1 MRSYYGS
8 WEFSK
13 FWRHFCLTSV
23 GLLLPLHCLVLSLI
37 ISLTCQCYKGAYAS
51 AHFPPITLQIILW
64 NSNARNSPFN
74 FSLWK
79 HGFFFTYLFLHASLP
94 FLRPAAKNASS
105 CNKGKAVY
113 LNFQSAQLL
122 IPLGLTQRL
131 AEHQPINLVGW
142 GESFLMPSLLWP
154 CQRAKEWCSAAPSFL
169 LENKFAS
176 DHKKKFLTNKQKKNP

>member
-37 ISLTCQCYKGAYAS
+37 ISLTCQYYKGAYAS

-64 NSNARNSPFN
+64 NSNARNSPFQT
-74 FSLWK
+74 FLFGK
-79 HGFFFTYLFLHASLP
+79 HGFCFTYLFLHASLP

-113 LNFQSAQLL
+113 LNFQSAA
-122 IPLGLTQRL
+122 PNTSRFNTQTCKVSAHKL
-131 AEHQPINLVGW
+131 AEMGLG
-142 GESFLMPSLLWP
+142 GGRSFLMPCPLWS
-154 CQRAKEWCSAAPSFL
+154 CQRAKGW
-169 LENKFAS
+169 
-176 DHKKKFLTNKQKKNP
+176 

>member
-51 AHFPPITLQIILW
+51 ADFPPITLQIILW

-79 HGFFFTYLFLHASLP
+79 AWLFLHLP
-94 FLRPAAKNASS
+94 LSPCQPALSQTCSKTYFLLQQRKGRISEFSVCTVINTTRFNTQTCRAPAHKAAGMGVGVFSGAIPALTLSKS
-105 CNKGKAVY
+105 KGMLL
-113 LNFQSAQLL
+113 LNFFF
-122 IPLGLTQRL
+122 
-131 AEHQPINLVGW
+131 E
-142 GESFLMPSLLWP
+142 
-154 CQRAKEWCSAAPSFL
+154 K
-169 LENKFAS
+169 KFAL
-176 DHKKKFLTNKQKKNP
+176 DHFKKRTNC